1 MSTITAD
8 TQSDRSE
15 GGTPSAAPPRWLAI
29 SAVLAAAL
37 TWSSS
42 FAVTKVA
49 LAEVPPLTIG
59 ALRFVG
65 AAVIL
70 GIIVHLRRDRSL
82 PTRRQ
87 KFGIAGAGLLGIT
100 AYFALENIGVDLA
113 SASDAALIVASYPVI
128 TLALELLGRKAS
140 FSLVRVSGM
149 VLAIVGVWMVVTN
162 DPGASSNNEHHVIGD
177 LFLLA
182 GGIAWAA
189 YNIVAQRDKSGS
201 SPIVITYYQTLAGAA
216 GFVLLSLFE
225 AGQWSMPS
233 GGSTLRI
240 AFLAVFCSVAA
251 FLAYNFGLKTL
262 SPSVAVNL
270 LNIVPVA
277 GLVWAVV
284 LAGETLTPMQ
294 VVGGAVVILGV
305 TLGLARKRS
314 ERAAAEN
321 TAHTTTEGQR

>member
-1 MSTITAD
+1 M
-8 TQSDRSE
+8 
-15 GGTPSAAPPRWLAI
+15 PSAAPPRWLAI

-87 KFGIAGAGLLGIT
+87 KLGIAGAGLLGIT

-140 FSLVRVSGM
+140 FSLVRMSGM

-162 DPGASSNNEHHVIGD
+162 GPGTSSNNEHHLIGD

-216 GFVLLSLFE
+216 GFILLSLFE

-233 GGSTLRI
+233 GGSILRI
-240 AFLAVFCSVAA
+240 TFLAVFCSVAA

-262 SPSVAVNL
+262 SPSMAVNL

-284 LAGETLTPMQ
+284 LAGETLTLMQ

-314 ERAAAEN
+314 ERAEAEDTEH
-321 TAHTTTEGQR
+321 TAIEGQR